1 MKKLALNSIK
11 RSFLALSVATIVV
24 GGISSLEAKSCDMR
38 TFNIKVADKVS
49 TEEILDQLGS
59 ECGFSVIDSDA
70 FAHEKMSEELYG
82 INIKSMTLH
91 EIFNTLIKSKGLN
104 YSYTKKL
111 LKISGL
117 STKTFKLDY
126 ISTTR
131 SGSSNTDISLT
142 GDTGS
147 DVASSE
153 RNGGGGSSNSLSTG
167 AKITSTDK
175 FSFWSK
181 MEKELGSIL
190 NSPSDKFKAPAPIIN
205 KEAGLVTV
213 SGTPEQLK
221 RVSSYIDMLMDR
233 MHKQVMIDVKIL
245 TVQLNHEKQTG
256 INWGEIYKLQN
267 VKVGYDSVNAND
279 VSKFESPGA
288 TIKEASKN
296 GIWHSHL
303 LRLTGDT
310 SVTDIMKFL
319 ASQGKVSSI
328 SNPKVVTLSNQP
340 AVFSSGDQLY
350 YKLSSSSR
358 QSGVGSATEVYSGEV
373 VKSVFAGV
381 LLDITPEIT
390 DDGEIILKIN
400 PSISTAKGDVKS
412 SGVRRLPPDLSKK
425 QISAVVKLRDD
436 EKIVLGGLITTSTEK
451 GSYKVPILGNIP
463 VLGYAFKQDRVIKK
477 REELVIIITPHI
489 LTPKNRRPNRH
500 LTLRDIGYRGIK

>member
-1 MKKLALNSIK
+1 MRRLAFNSIK
-11 RSFLALSVATIVV
+11 KGFIALSVATIVA
-24 GGISSLEAKSCDMR
+24 GGVSSLEAKNCDMR

-70 FAHEKMSEELYG
+70 FAKEKMSEAIYG
-82 INIKSMTLH
+82 VNIKNMTLR
-91 EIFNTLIKSKGLN
+91 EIFDTLISSKGLK
-104 YSYTKKL
+104 YSYNKKL

-117 STKTFKLDY
+117 KTKTFKLDY

-147 DVASSE
+147 EVASTGGKGGS
-153 RNGGGGSSNSLSTG
+153 GGGNSLSTG
-167 AKITSTDK
+167 AKITSEDK
-175 FSFWSK
+175 FSFWDK
-181 MEKELGSIL
+181 IEKELNAIL

-221 RVSSYIDMLMDR
+221 RVSRYINMLMDR
-233 MHKQVMIDVKIL
+233 LHKQVMIDVKIL
-245 TVQLNHEKQTG
+245 SVRLNNEKQTG

-267 VKVGYDSVNAND
+267 VKVGYDSLHAKD
-279 VSKFESPGA
+279 VDTFESPGA
-288 TIKEASKN
+288 VISKAAHN
-296 GIWHSHL
+296 GIWHSNL
-303 LRLTGDT
+303 LRFTGDT
-310 SVTDIMKFL
+310 SVADILKFL
-319 ASQGKVSSI
+319 STQGTVSSI

-358 QSGVGSATEVYSGEV
+358 QSGVGSATEVYSGEI

-400 PSISTAKGDVKS
+400 PSISSVKQDVKS
-412 SGVRRLPPDLSKK
+412 NGVRRLPPDLSKK
-425 QISAVVKLRDD
+425 QISAVVKLRDN
-436 EKIVLGGLITTSTEK
+436 EKIVLGGLITTKTTK
-451 GSYKVPILGNIP
+451 GTYKVPILGNIP
-463 VLGYAFKQDRVIKK
+463 VLGYAFRQDTTSKI

-489 LTPKNRRPNRH
+489 LTPKNRRPNRR
-500 LTLRDIGYRGIK
+500 LTLHDIGYQGIK